1 MVNLRVF
8 DQITIYEFFRR
19 FNIASERQLSFAYCD
34 TRDRFGPICELQL
47 EITLVLFGRVI
58 WIP

>member
-34 TRDRFGPICELQL
+34 TRDRGS
-47 EITLVLFGRVI
+47 GRFASFSWKLRLCYLAV
-58 WIP
+58 